1 MNDKFFATIKLMT
14 GEEIVGLVEVHEEG
28 LVIQN
33 PLILEDMSDLHD
45 LLGDDI
51 KVSGLRLSKWIKS
64 TTDNIFFITDA
75 KIVTVN
81 ELLEPGLTH
90 YKKAITQINETARQK
105 IAELQ
110 ENSNKK
116 KYNGYRASVEHARE
130 FFEDLFN
137 SY

>member
-14 GEEIVGLVEVHEEG
+14 GEEIVGLVEVHEQG
-28 LVIQN
+28 LLIDN

-81 ELLEPGLTH
+81 ELLEPGLSH
-90 YKKAITQINETARQK
+90 YKKAVTQINETVKKK
-105 IAELQ
+105 ISSTED
-110 ENSNKK
+110 KK
-116 KYNGYRASVEHARE
+116 KYNGYRASVEYARE
-130 FFEDLFN
+130 FFENLFN

>member
-14 GEEIVGLVEVHEEG
+14 GEEIVGLVEVHEQG
-28 LVIQN
+28 LLIDN

-75 KIVTVN
+75 KIVTLN
-81 ELLEPGLTH
+81 ELLEPGLSH
-90 YKKAITQINETARQK
+90 YKKAVTQINETVK
-105 IAELQ
+105 KKFSSAEG
-110 ENSNKK
+110 KK
-116 KYNGYRASVEHARE
+116 KYNGYRASVEYARE

>member
-14 GEEIVGLVEVHEEG
+14 GEEIVGLVEVHEQG
-28 LVIQN
+28 LLIDN

-81 ELLEPGLTH
+81 ELLEPGLSH
-90 YKKAITQINETARQK
+90 YKKAVTQINETVK
-105 IAELQ
+105 KKFSSTED
-110 ENSNKK
+110 KK
-116 KYNGYRASVEHARE
+116 KYNGYRASVEYARE

>member
-28 LVIQN
+28 LLVDN
-33 PLILEDMSDLHD
+33 PLILEDMSDLHE
-45 LLGDDI
+45 LLGDDV

-90 YKKAITQINETARQK
+90 YKRAVTQINETIKKK
-105 IAELQ
+105 ISSSEK
-110 ENSNKK
+110 ESDKK
-116 KYNGYRASVEHARE
+116 KYNGYRASVEYSRE

>member
-14 GEEIVGLVEVHEEG
+14 GEEIVGLVEVHEQG
-28 LVIQN
+28 LLIDN

-81 ELLEPGLTH
+81 ELLEPGLSH
-90 YKKAITQINETARQK
+90 YKKAVTQINETVKKKFSR
-105 IAELQ
+105 AED
-110 ENSNKK
+110 KK
-116 KYNGYRASVEHARE
+116 KYNGYRASVEYARE

>member
-90 YKKAITQINETARQK
+90 YKRAITQINETARQK

>member
-51 KVSGLRLSKWIKS
+51 KVSGLRLSKW
-64 TTDNIFFITDA
+64 NPF
-75 KIVTVN
+75 
-81 ELLEPGLTH
+81 
-90 YKKAITQINETARQK
+90 R
-105 IAELQ
+105 
-110 ENSNKK
+110 
-116 KYNGYRASVEHARE
+116 
-130 FFEDLFN
+130 
-137 SY
+137 

>member
-28 LVIQN
+28 LLVDN
-33 PLILEDMSDLHD
+33 PLILEDMSDLHE
-45 LLGDDI
+45 LLGDDV

-90 YKKAITQINETARQK
+90 YKKAVTQINETVK
-105 IAELQ
+105 KKFPSAED
-110 ENSNKK
+110 KK
-116 KYNGYRASVEHARE
+116 KYNGYRASVEYARE

>member
-28 LVIQN
+28 LLVDN
-33 PLILEDMSDLHD
+33 PLILEDMSDLHE
-45 LLGDDI
+45 LLGDDV

-90 YKKAITQINETARQK
+90 YKKAVTQINETIK
-105 IAELQ
+105 KKMSDSKKE
-110 ENSNKK
+110 SDKK
-116 KYNGYRASVEHARE
+116 KYNGYRASVEYARG

>member
-116 KYNGYRASVEHARE
+116 KYNGYRASVEYARE

>member
-90 YKKAITQINETARQK
+90 YKRAITQINETAKQK

-116 KYNGYRASVEHARE
+116 KYNGYRASVEYARE

>member
-33 PLILEDMSDLHD
+33 PLILEDMSDLQD

-64 TTDNIFFITDA
+64 TTDNIFFITDT

-90 YKKAITQINETARQK
+90 YKRAVAQINETFK
-105 IAELQ
+105 KKFSKAED
-110 ENSNKK
+110 KK

>member
-28 LVIQN
+28 LLVDN
-33 PLILEDMSDLHD
+33 PLILEDMSDLHE
-45 LLGDDI
+45 LLGDDV

-90 YKKAITQINETARQK
+90 YKRAVTQINETIKKKMSGSQK
-105 IAELQ
+105 E
-110 ENSNKK
+110 SDKK
-116 KYNGYRASVEHARE
+116 KYNGYRASVEYARG

>member
-33 PLILEDMSDLHD
+33 PLILEDMSDLQD

-64 TTDNIFFITDA
+64 TTDNIFFITDT

-90 YKKAITQINETARQK
+90 YKKAVTQINETFKKK
-105 IAELQ
+105 ISKAED
-110 ENSNKK
+110 KK

>member
-64 TTDNIFFITDA
+64 STDNIFFITDA

-81 ELLEPGLTH
+81 ELLEPGLAH
-90 YKKAITQINETARQK
+90 YKKAVVQINETAKEQIKLRSE
-105 IAELQ
+105 AER
-110 ENSNKK
+110 K
-116 KYNGYRASVEHARE
+116 KYNGYRASVEYARE

>member
-81 ELLEPGLTH
+81 ELLEPGLSH
-90 YKKAITQINETARQK
+90 YKKAVTQINETVKKK
-105 IAELQ
+105 ISSTED
-110 ENSNKK
+110 KK
-116 KYNGYRASVEHARE
+116 KYNGYRASVEYARE
-130 FFEDLFN
+130 FFENLFN

>member
-1 MNDKFFATIKLMT
+1 MNDKFFATIKLKT

-90 YKKAITQINETARQK
+90 YKRAITQINETARQK

>member
-90 YKKAITQINETARQK
+90 YKRAITQINETAKQK

>member
-28 LVIQN
+28 LLIDN

-45 LLGDDI
+45 LLGDNI

-81 ELLEPGLTH
+81 ELLEPGLSH
-90 YKKAITQINETARQK
+90 YKKAVTQINETVKKK
-105 IAELQ
+105 ISSAED
-110 ENSNKK
+110 KK
-116 KYNGYRASVEHARE
+116 KYNGYRASVEYARE

>member
-14 GEEIVGLVEVHEEG
+14 GEEIVGLVEVHEQG
-28 LVIQN
+28 LLIDN

-81 ELLEPGLTH
+81 ELLEPGLSH
-90 YKKAITQINETARQK
+90 YKKAVTQINETVKKK
-105 IAELQ
+105 ISSTED
-110 ENSNKK
+110 KK
-116 KYNGYRASVEHARE
+116 KYNGYRASVEYARE

>member
-28 LVIQN
+28 LLVDN
-33 PLILEDMSDLHD
+33 PLILEDMSDLHE
-45 LLGDDI
+45 LLGDDV

-75 KIVTVN
+75 KIVTIN
-81 ELLEPGLTH
+81 ELLEPGLSH
-90 YKKAITQINETARQK
+90 YKKAVTQINETVK
-105 IAELQ
+105 KKFSSAED
-110 ENSNKK
+110 KK
-116 KYNGYRASVEHARE
+116 KYNGYRASVEYARE

>member
-28 LVIQN
+28 LLVDN
-33 PLILEDMSDLHD
+33 PLILEDMSDLQD
-45 LLGDDI
+45 LLGDDV

-90 YKKAITQINETARQK
+90 YKKAVTQINETIKKKISSSQK
-105 IAELQ
+105 E
-110 ENSNKK
+110 SDKK
-116 KYNGYRASVEHARE
+116 KYNGYRASVEYARE

>member
-28 LVIQN
+28 LLIDN

-90 YKKAITQINETARQK
+90 YKKAVTQINETIK
-105 IAELQ
+105 KKFSSVED
-110 ENSNKK
+110 KK
-116 KYNGYRASVEHARE
+116 KYNGYRASVEYARE

>member
-1 MNDKFFATIKLMT
+1 MNDKFFGTIKLMT
-14 GEEIVGLVEVHEEG
+14 GEEIVGLVEVHEQG
-28 LVIQN
+28 LLIQD

-45 LLGDDI
+45 LLGDNI
-51 KVSGLRLSKWIKS
+51 KISGLRLSKWIKS
-64 TTDNIFFITDA
+64 STDNIFFITDA

-90 YKKAITQINETARQK
+90 YKRAITQINETARQK

-116 KYNGYRASVEHARE
+116 KYNGYRASVEYARE

>member
-28 LVIQN
+28 LLVDN

-45 LLGDDI
+45 LLGDDV

-105 IAELQ
+105 IAELR

-116 KYNGYRASVEHARE
+116 KYNGYRASVEYARE

>member
-28 LVIQN
+28 LLVDN
-33 PLILEDMSDLHD
+33 PLILEDMSDLHE
-45 LLGDDI
+45 LLGDNV

-90 YKKAITQINETARQK
+90 YKKAVTQISETIKKK
-105 IAELQ
+105 ISSSEK
-110 ENSNKK
+110 ESDKK
-116 KYNGYRASVEHARE
+116 KYNGYRASVEYARE

>member
-90 YKKAITQINETARQK
+90 YKKAITQINETAKQK

-116 KYNGYRASVEHARE
+116 KYNGYRASVEYARE

>member
-90 YKKAITQINETARQK
+90 YKRAITQINETARQK

-116 KYNGYRASVEHARE
+116 KYNGYRASVEYARE

>member
-45 LLGDDI
+45 LLGDNI

-64 TTDNIFFITDA
+64 STDNIFFITDA

-90 YKKAITQINETARQK
+90 YKKAVVQINETAKEQIKLRNE
-105 IAELQ
+105 AE
-110 ENSNKK
+110 KK
-116 KYNGYRASVEHARE
+116 KYNGYRASVEYARE

>member
-33 PLILEDMSDLHD
+33 PLILEDMSDLQD

-64 TTDNIFFITDA
+64 TTDNIFFITDT

-90 YKKAITQINETARQK
+90 YKKAVTQINETFK
-105 IAELQ
+105 KKFSKAED
-110 ENSNKK
+110 KK